1 MWWPSTL
8 VVAGLNVVV
17 WGDEKMPLY
26 VNRQMGRIG
35 LVSIAAW
42 GLVWY
47 GVSKGRHL
55 VLYEAFRSEMR
66 QQYFED
72 RGQDQRPVG
81 DTTGEI
87 SSLEGGS
94 NRYRSLSEQSW
105 GEKTYPVE
113 SARET
118 QAGQIGAISYWQRE
132 GDDWVEITVTQAVQ
146 LAERGSPVY
155 QIDQWNGELIP
166 YRRVR
171 SPGTRSD

>member
-1 MWWPSTL
+1 MSC
-8 VVAGLNVVV
+8 G
-17 WGDEKMPLY
+17 GGEKMPLY

-55 VLYEAFRSEMR
+55 VLYEAFRSETS
-66 QQYFED
+66 QQSFDD
-72 RGQDQRPVG
+72 RGPDQRPVG
-81 DTTGEI
+81 GTTGEL

-94 NRYRSLSEQSW
+94 TRYRSLSEQSLD
-105 GEKTYPVE
+105 EKAYPVE
-113 SARET
+113 SAREP

-146 LAERGSPVY
+146 LAEKGRPIY

-171 SPGTRSD
+171 SPGRRSDQSDRSLLSLQ